1 MHQPGFVTGLVHNE
15 FMTLKR
21 SPETPHPSSRLGL
34 LAAFCFLAPEFFKHP
49 KAFAHAIATRSH
61 PSRQPLDPQSL

>member
-1 MHQPGFVTGLVHNE
+1 MHQSGFVTGLVHND

-21 SPETPHPSSRLGL
+21 SPTSPHPLSRPGL
-34 LAAFCFLAPEFFKHP
+34 LAAFCFLASDFLKPP
-49 KAFAHAIATRSH
+49 TAFAHAIATRSH